1 MKIKLHILCIPFVFL
16 MIFSGQ
22 IAYYSII
29 LGALLWHEAGHLL
42 AAKLCRVKVKSC
54 VIAPYGGEI
63 EFENPA
69 IVDEKSLLWIALGGP
84 IATLLGIGFA
94 FFMPELIAIRLI
106 NVQLV
111 LLVFNILPILPL
123 DGGRIV
129 LALLFIFYP
138 NAKAFEI
145 YHSLSL
151 LFVTTI
157 LLMTLHQ
164 LPQSIFLVILCF
176 FMWIQVMKE
185 WNYRKYRLA
194 FEKYV
199 MHRLT

>member
-63 EFENPA
+63 EFDNPT

-84 IATLLGIGFA
+84 IASLLGIGFA
-94 FFMPELIAIRLI
+94 FFMPELIAERLI

-111 LLVFNILPILPL
+111 LLAFNLLPVIPL
-123 DGGRIV
+123 DGGRVI
-129 LALLFIFYP
+129 LALLYIFYP
-138 NAKAFEI
+138 SAKAFEF

-151 LFVTTI
+151 FFVTVI
-157 LLMTLHQ
+157 LLMTVSN
-164 LPQSIFLVILCF
+164 LPQSLFLVILCLF
-176 FMWIQVMKE
+176 VWMQVIKE

>member
-29 LGALLWHEAGHLL
+29 LGALLWHEAGHLF
-42 AAKLCRVKVKSC
+42 AAMLCGVKVKSC

-63 EFENPA
+63 EFENPT
-69 IVDEKSLLWIALGGP
+69 IVDGKSLLWIALGGP

-94 FFMPELIAIRLI
+94 FFTPDLIAIRLI

-111 LLVFNILPILPL
+111 LLVFNLLPVIPL
-123 DGGRIV
+123 DGGRII
-129 LALLFIFYP
+129 LALLYIFYP
-138 NAKAFEI
+138 SAKAFEF
-145 YHSLSL
+145 YHSFSL
-151 LFVTTI
+151 FFVTVLLLITI
-157 LLMTLHQ
+157 NY
-164 LPQSIFLVILCF
+164 LPQSIFLVILCLF
-176 FMWIQVMKE
+176 VWLQIIKE
-185 WNYRKYRLA
+185 WKYRKYRLA

-199 MHRLT
+199 MYRLT

>member
-1 MKIKLHILCIPFVFL
+1 MKIKLHVLCIPFVFF

-29 LGALLWHEAGHLL
+29 LGALLWHETGHLL
-42 AAKLCRVKVKSC
+42 AAKLCGIKVKSC

-63 EFENPA
+63 EFENPT
-69 IVDEKSLLWIALGGP
+69 IVDKKSLLLIALGGP

-94 FFMPELIAIRLI
+94 FFMPELIAFRFI

-111 LLVFNILPILPL
+111 LLFFNLLPILPL

-129 LALLFIFYP
+129 IALIFIFYP
-138 NAKAFEI
+138 SAKAYEF
-145 YHSLSL
+145 YHTISLFFVSVIVL
-151 LFVTTI
+151 L
-157 LLMTLHQ
+157 TLYY
-164 LPQSIFLVILCF
+164 LPQSIFFVILCS
-176 FMWIQVMKE
+176 FMWLQVMKE

-199 MHRLT
+199 MQRLT

>member
-1 MKIKLHILCIPFVFL
+1 MSL
-16 MIFSGQ
+16 SGQ

-42 AAKLCRVKVKSC
+42 TAKLCRVKVKSC

-69 IVDEKSLLWIALGGP
+69 IVNEKSLLWIALGGP
-84 IATLLGIGFA
+84 IATLIGIGFA

-111 LLVFNILPILPL
+111 LLIFNLLPILPL

-129 LALLFIFYP
+129 IALLYIFYP
-138 NAKAFEI
+138 SAKAFEI

-151 LFVTTI
+151 FFVTVL
-157 LLMTLHQ
+157 LLMTLNH
-164 LPQSIFLVILCF
+164 LPQSLFIVVLCF
-176 FMWIQVMKE
+176 FMWLQVIKE

>member
-1 MKIKLHILCIPFVFL
+1 MKIKLHVLCIPFVFF
-16 MIFSGQ
+16 MILNGQ

-84 IATLLGIGFA
+84 IATVLGIGFA

-111 LLVFNILPILPL
+111 LLVFNLLPILPL
-123 DGGRIV
+123 DGGRIIV
-129 LALLFIFYP
+129 ALLFIFYP
-138 NAKAFEI
+138 SARAFEI

-151 LFVTTI
+151 FFVSVI
-157 LLMTLHQ
+157 LLMTFYH
-164 LPQSIFLVILCF
+164 LPQSIFLVILCL
-176 FMWIQVMKE
+176 FMWLQVMKE

-199 MHRLT
+199 MYRLT